1 MYCRWYP
8 SALCDPNR
16 RGVEGLYL
24 LTRLPA
30 CPVAIGTIMTPAAF
44 KVGSAREIQDCI
56 IAVHQKWQAYDDDNY
71 AAVEKWDEW
80 NSVFAPHTD
89 NAVQYVTD
97 PRTRKHY
104 QMPMKLILFNP
115 SQYLTPLVWLRK
127 IGAYSDYDP
136 NFQWPELV
144 AIATNSVASAQFNP
158 MPLNPRIYSTLDDH
172 IVQKKNLFLDLTVLY
187 YGTKLLEF
195 TKAYLV
201 SSINRRIG
209 YSGEENSTSG
219 KYALF

>member
-1 MYCRWYP
+1 
-8 SALCDPNR
+8 
-16 RGVEGLYL
+16 
-24 LTRLPA
+24 
-30 CPVAIGTIMTPAAF
+30 
-44 KVGSAREIQDCI
+44 
-56 IAVHQKWQAYDDDNY
+56 
-71 AAVEKWDEW
+71 
-80 NSVFAPHTD
+80 
-89 NAVQYVTD
+89 
-97 PRTRKHY
+97 
-104 QMPMKLILFNP
+104 MKLILFNP
-115 SQYLTPLVWLRK
+115 TQYLTPLVWLRK
-127 IGAYSDYDP
+127 VGAYSDYDP

-219 KYALF
+219 KYALFLVLLIWFYFYLIFNR